1 MSLPSVTG
9 LDHYIIRVNDLQSA
23 TDRYVKLGFSLAP
36 QGRHHRGTRNQT
48 IILDANYLE
57 LLYFPEELKAE
68 SRFSGYDDG
77 YEGPVATALQTTD
90 SRAVHTELARLG
102 IAAEPPQSGGRPV
115 HLPEGSED
123 AAWNNTNFPA
133 GLLGVPDFF
142 TCGHLTRHLVFRP
155 EWQEHA
161 NGARRIESLIAV
173 HPAPASLRAG
183 YERAFGPIAI
193 GELPDGGLQVRRGSL
208 RIDFLNPTAF
218 EQRYPRV
225 RVPTGLPE
233 SAHGGWFAGSV
244 IGVRDLAKTR
254 ALFNANQVNYRANAH
269 GELVVALEDGAGA
282 LQVFVQEAA

>member
-9 LDHYIIRVNDLQSA
+9 LDHYIIRVNDLQAA

-57 LLYFPEELKAE
+57 LLFFPEELKAD
-68 SRFSGYDDG
+68 SRFGGYDDA

-90 SRAVHTELARLG
+90 STAVHAELARLG
-102 IAAEPPQSGGRPV
+102 IDTEPPLRGGRPV

-123 AAWNNTNFPA
+123 AAWNNTNFPS

-142 TCGHLTRHLVFRP
+142 TCGHLTRHLVYRP
-155 EWQEHA
+155 EWQDHA
-161 NGARRIESLIAV
+161 NGARRIEALIAV
-173 HPAPASLRAG
+173 HPDPASLRAG
-183 YERAFGPIAI
+183 YERVFGPIAI
-193 GELPDGGLQVRRGSL
+193 SDLPDGGLRVRRGSL
-208 RIDFLNPTAF
+208 RIDFLRPAAF

-225 RVPTGLPE
+225 RVPAGLPAA
-233 SAHGGWFAGSV
+233 SQGGWFAGSV

-254 ALFNANQVNYRANAH
+254 ALFDANQVNYRANAQ
-269 GELVVALEDGAGA
+269 GELVVALEDAAGA
-282 LQVFVQEAA
+282 LQVFVQEA

>member
-9 LDHYIIRVNDLQSA
+9 LDHYIIRVNDLQAA

-68 SRFSGYDDG
+68 SRFSGYDDA

-90 SRAVHTELARLG
+90 STAVHQELARLG
-102 IAAEPPQSGGRPV
+102 ITADDPQSGGRPV

-123 AAWNNTNFPA
+123 AAWINTNFPA

-142 TCGHLTRHLVFRP
+142 TCGHLTRHLVYRP
-155 EWQEHA
+155 QWQDHA
-161 NGARRIESLIAV
+161 NGARRIESLVAV
-173 HPAPASLRAG
+173 HPDPAALRAG
-183 YERAFGPIAI
+183 YERVFGAIAI
-193 GELPDGGLQVRRGSL
+193 SALPDNGLQVRRGSL
-208 RIDFLNPTAF
+208 RIDFLSPAAF

-225 RVPTGLPE
+225 RIPAGLPA
-233 SAHGGWFAGSV
+233 SAGGGWFAGSV
-244 IGVRDLAKTR
+244 IGVRDLVKTR
-254 ALFNANQVNYRANAH
+254 ALFDANQVNYRANAQ
-269 GELVVALEDGAGA
+269 GELVVPPEAGAGA

>member
-9 LDHYIIRVNDLQSA
+9 LDHYIIRVNDLQAA

-57 LLYFPEELKAE
+57 LLFFPEELKAD
-68 SRFSGYDDG
+68 SRFGGYDDA

-90 SRAVHTELARLG
+90 STAVHAELARLG
-102 IAAEPPQSGGRPV
+102 IDAEPPLRGGRPV

-123 AAWNNTNFPA
+123 AAWNNTNFPS

-142 TCGHLTRHLVFRP
+142 TCGHLTRHLVYRP
-155 EWQEHA
+155 EWQDHA

-173 HPAPASLRAG
+173 HPDPASLRAG
-183 YERAFGPIAI
+183 YERVFGPIAI
-193 GELPDGGLQVRRGSL
+193 SDLPDGGLRVRRGSL
-208 RIDFLNPTAF
+208 RIDFLRPAAF

-225 RVPTGLPE
+225 RVPAGLPAA
-233 SAHGGWFAGSV
+233 SQGGWFAGSV

-254 ALFNANQVNYRANAH
+254 ALFDANQVNYRANAQ
-269 GELVVALEDGAGA
+269 GELVVAPEDAAGA
-282 LQVFVQEAA
+282 LQVFVQEA